1 MPAPS
6 PSPALRLDAEQLLRS
21 LAEGVLVVDPESLTI
36 RVANNQ
42 AEVVTGFA
50 IAELVG
56 RSLAEL
62 RSGGDGAEAVALESL
77 VHLPG
82 RHDEV
87 HLRRRDGTGFIASV
101 HVTLAEEEGRP
112 LAILLLHDV
121 SERRR
126 LERELL
132 TKHAALGEAYR
143 EVDQKNRELREAN
156 EALDQKNE
164 ELRRAN
170 EEIRTAQRWLAQLEK
185 MATVGRFAAGVAHE
199 VNNPMAFVLENLQ
212 RLQDH
217 VAAVVPALRAQLDAQ
232 TGGGRD
238 AVRTAVQELESI
250 VDESLQGARRV
261 SGIVRQLHSFSNV
274 GDQEAEWVD
283 LREVVESAIMM
294 VKNQILQ
301 RARLER
307 HYFDARRVSGVAGQL
322 GQVMV
327 NVLVNA
333 VQAIPEGNVDRNC
346 IWVRLRPVGEHVALE
361 VQDTG
366 VGIPAEH
373 LPQILEPF
381 FTTKPAGTG
390 SGLGLSISAR
400 IVEQH
405 GGRIEVE
412 STVGTGTVVR
422 IILPVR
428 GKLRARRPSGATAPT
443 VTASARLNLLVV
455 DDELFLLRALKR
467 NLSRDHEVE
476 TAASAAEAL
485 AYLAEHPE
493 VDVVIAD
500 MMMPDEDGVSLYE
513 RAVVAHPHLR
523 ERFVFMTGGVFTDRV
538 REFLERVSLTVL
550 SKPIRREDLQQAI
563 ASFTRVPGSH

>member
-1 MPAPS
+1 MPGGATRHG
-6 PSPALRLDAEQLLRS
+6 LRLDAEQLLRS
-21 LAEGVLVVDPESLTI
+21 LAEGVLVVDPQSLEI
-36 RVANNQ
+36 RVANAQ
-42 AEVVTGFA
+42 AEVVTGHA

-56 RSLAEL
+56 GSLALL
-62 RSGGDGAEAVALESL
+62 RGPEDGDEAVTLESL

-87 HLRRRDGTGFIASV
+87 HLRRRDGTAFVASV

-121 SERRR
+121 SERRK

-143 EVDQKNRELREAN
+143 ELDERNAELRLAN
-156 EALDQKNE
+156 EALDQRNE

-217 VAAVVPALRAQLDAQ
+217 VGAVMPVLQAHLDDPAVAGTRAAVR
-232 TGGGRD
+232 G
-238 AVRTAVQELESI
+238 AVAELETI
-250 VDESLQGARRV
+250 VDESLLGAQRV

-274 GDQEAEWVD
+274 GDQEAEWID

-333 VQAIPEGNVDRNC
+333 IQAIPEGHVDRNC
-346 IWVRLRPVGEHVALE
+346 VMVRIRPAGDHVALE

-366 VGIPAEH
+366 VGIPPEH

-412 STVGTGTVVR
+412 STVGTGTLVRVV
-422 IILPVR
+422 LPIQ
-428 GKLRARRPSGATAPT
+428 GKLKVRRQTGTSPAVAP
-443 VTASARLNLLVV
+443 VARLRLLVV

-467 NLSRDHEVE
+467 NLARDHDVE
-476 TAASAAEAL
+476 TASSAADAL
-485 AYLAEHPE
+485 AHLAAHPE
-493 VDVVIAD
+493 IDVVIAD
-500 MMMPDEDGVSLYE
+500 MMMPDEDGVALYE
-513 RAVVAHPHLR
+513 RAVAAHPHLR

-538 REFLERVSLTVL
+538 RAFLEGVNLTVL

-563 ASFTRVPGSH
+563 ASFTRVPGAR